1 MKKVVIYSKNKC
13 NFCTQAE
20 NACKQLCQLDKE
32 FNHVVLKLDED
43 YTKLEFKTIF
53 PHATT
58 VPQIIVDGVQIG
70 GWDEFKPKVLA
81 QIQGR

>member
-1 MKKVVIYSKNKC
+1 MKKVVIYSKHNC

-20 NACKQLCQLDKE
+20 RACKQLCQLDNE
-32 FNHVVLKLDED
+32 FNHVVLKLNED
-43 YTKLEFKTIF
+43 YTTLEFSTIF
-53 PHATT
+53 PNATT

-81 QIQGR
+81 RIQGG

>member
-1 MKKVVIYSKNKC
+1 MKKVVIYSKSKC
-13 NFCTQAE
+13 PYCPYAE
-20 NACKQLCQLDKE
+20 DGE

-53 PHATT
+53 PNANT

-70 GWDEFKPKVLA
+70 GWDEFKPRVLA
-81 QIQGR
+81 RIQGE